1 MSNVKVH
8 DGCNIWQ
15 TKDWTSTVSVFGRVK
30 PVKFIK
36 FLYIIQWKT
45 TAVNII
51 QSIKNIKEI
60 MSNKNMAAQLR
71 FEILCLKNTQNI
83 WNNVLW
89 TDEIKAEIIVCNAQ
103 HHIWITPKHSK
114 SLQTPNTNCKG
125 RWWGEY
131 SRARCEAICPIAKV
145 WPLMNSEAKAQ
156 QQIYT
161 RMTE

>member
-1 MSNVKVH
+1 
-8 DGCNIWQ
+8 
-15 TKDWTSTVSVFGRVK
+15 
-30 PVKFIK
+30 
-36 FLYIIQWKT
+36 
-45 TAVNII
+45 
-51 QSIKNIKEI
+51 

-71 FEILCLKNTQNI
+71 FEILCLKNTQKI